1 MKDFTKHMIDGLKI
15 IVLAVVLAVG
25 LQSVSAATSWRP
37 AAGPPPGN
45 NTEAPIN
52 EGATGQLK
60 IGGLTVGTGNPSLGF
75 EVNGGAVRFT
85 SAALGTPSDG
95 YVLKSD
101 GTGNVKWGPDN
112 SGSGGPGGSITTSC
126 AGNPSGGFMTGLS
139 NSAATC
145 GNPAA
150 GGTSSGLKFLGFY
163 TNPSM
168 NVYVPSGA
176 TQLII
181 TASAKADCKLASDA
195 GSGVEF
201 DFMANGSTY
210 ATLAAAAGNNNG
222 AHVAIAA
229 SATGVVPV
237 SSGSTVSL
245 SIMKRVFNAQN
256 ASAGQASWETPLNCP
271 YNTGPLNA
279 YFYGYTVFA
288 Q

>member
-1 MKDFTKHMIDGLKI
+1 MKDFKKHMIDGFKV
-15 IVLAVVLAVG
+15 IVLAVILAAG

-85 SAALGTPSDG
+85 SAALGTPTNG

-112 SGSGGPGGSITTSC
+112 SSGGTGGSITTSC

-139 NSAATC
+139 NSSATC

-168 NVYVPSGA
+168 NVFVPSGA

-181 TASAKADCKLASDA
+181 TASAKADCKLTNDT
-195 GSGVEF
+195 GSGVGL
-201 DFMANGSTY
+201 DFNANGVTY
-210 ATLAAAAGNNNG
+210 AQLAASAGNNNG
-222 AHVAIAA
+222 GHVTIAA

-237 SSGSTVSL
+237 SSGGTVSL
-245 SIMKRVFNAQN
+245 SIMKSVYTYQN
-256 ASAGQASWETPLNCP
+256 QSAGQASWDTPLNCP